1 MSKRYEASPI
11 IEALCQF
18 QFQPDASWD
27 LTIPGLIY
35 EQVKKDF
42 PKRNQV
48 AQVNIGVAV
57 NAEIIGQQIGA
68 LPLMQF
74 MREDSNTLIQVGQN
88 LLTINQLAPYSSWQE
103 FLLSIE
109 EGLQAYL
116 EAAHPKSIQRVA
128 LQYLNRIEFE
138 QKVQLEDYLNFYPF
152 VGEGLPQ
159 EFGAFVVGVQLPY
172 ENSRDLLNLQL
183 ATPNTEAPNTVAMI
197 LDLNYMLARLGEIE
211 LDSVLEWVNTAHK
224 HIEETF
230 EACITDRLRQR
241 FKEVIG

>member
-18 QFQPDASWD
+18 QFEPDAYLD

-103 FLLSIE
+103 FLLLIE

-116 EAAHPKSIQRVA
+116 EAPHPKRIQRVV
-128 LQYLNRIEFE
+128 LHYLNRIEFN
-138 QKVQLEDYLNFYPF
+138 QKVQIQHYLYISHF
-152 VGEGLPQ
+152 L
-159 EFGAFVVGVQLPY
+159 
-172 ENSRDLLNLQL
+172 
-183 ATPNTEAPNTVAMI
+183 
-197 LDLNYMLARLGEIE
+197 
-211 LDSVLEWVNTAHK
+211 
-224 HIEETF
+224 
-230 EACITDRLRQR
+230 
-241 FKEVIG
+241 